1 MVGEV
6 TFSKSF
12 GFLEKGDD
20 SGVFT
25 AIDKILEA
33 GAWIGQ
39 VPGLFWL
46 HERLAPFIGQWIA
59 IGQRHSSLRIIANTA
74 YGSRKCENDD
84 GDQRDMLGQLLAVR
98 REKPSE
104 LSEGAVMDVAY
115 SNVFAGSDTTGISI
129 GAVLYYLCLNPI
141 SYQRLK
147 AEVDAN
153 AHLVD
158 AETGLFPFAA
168 ANAMP
173 FLQACI
179 WEGLRLH
186 PAVGMSLPRVVP
198 EGGFEID
205 GTYFPKGVS
214 IDHQE

>member
-12 GFLEKGDD
+12 GFLEKCDD

-25 AIDKILEA
+25 AIDHILEA

-74 YGSRKCENDD
+74 YGSRKFENDD

-129 GAVLYYLCLNPI
+129 GAVLYYLCLNPS